1 MARALSDGQWAL
13 AIGRSAVLIFMSNER
28 LRPPGINSCGEYDEA
43 REPIIRSYAPCRRN
57 CPRNRFVCYL
67 SCMKIALAQINTT
80 VGDIAGNRDRVLEVM
95 GKAKA
100 QGADIAVFPE
110 LSLTGYPPRDLLG
123 LHGFVESNL
132 KALQEIAAR
141 SEQMGVIIGFVDR
154 NRKNGGRDFHNGAA
168 FLHEGRIQ
176 AIVHK
181 TLLPTYDVF
190 DEDRYFER
198 ADRVHLVNFRGRTL
212 GISICED
219 AWNSEDFWSK
229 PLYTTDPIRNQVE
242 KGANLLFNISASP
255 FEMDKPKLRF
265 RMLHDHVQRYHVPLV
280 YVNLVGGNDDLL
292 FDGNSL
298 ALGKEGNVIAQGKSF
313 SEDLLIVDPD
323 SNEDLGYHEGETL
336 QTLFQA
342 LVVGTHD
349 YAYKCRFKSAVLGL
363 SGGIDS
369 SIVACI
375 AAEALGP
382 QNVLGVSMPSMYS
395 APESFE
401 DARTLAQNLGIRFET
416 IPIRPM
422 FRQFEESLAHV
433 FAGRPSDETEEN
445 LQARIRGTILMALS
459 NKFGH
464 LVLGTGNKSELG
476 AGYCTL
482 YGDMV
487 GGLAVVSDVPK
498 TMIYRLAAYIN
509 RQKEIIPRNTI
520 VRPPTAEL
528 RLNQTDQD
536 SLPEYDILDG
546 ILHLRVEEQMNVEEI
561 VARGYERPTVEKVIR
576 LIQAN
581 EYKRRQAATGLK
593 VTTRA
598 FGTGRR
604 MPIASVVRI

>member
-1 MARALSDGQWAL
+1 
-13 AIGRSAVLIFMSNER
+13 
-28 LRPPGINSCGEYDEA
+28 
-43 REPIIRSYAPCRRN
+43 
-57 CPRNRFVCYL
+57 
-67 SCMKIALAQINTT
+67 MKIALAQINTT
-80 VGDIAGNRDRVLEVM
+80 VGNITGNRDLVLGVM
-95 GKAKA
+95 EKARA
-100 QGADIAVFPE
+100 LGADITVFPE
-110 LSLTGYPPRDLLG
+110 LCLTGYPPRDLLG

-132 KALQEIAAR
+132 QTLREIAVR
-141 SEQMGVIIGFVDR
+141 SEQMGVVIGFVDR
-154 NRKNGGRDFHNGAA
+154 NRKKEGRDFHNAAA
-168 FLHEGRIQ
+168 FLSEGKIQ
-176 AIVHK
+176 SIIHK

-198 ADRVHLVNFRGRTL
+198 SDHVQLVNFRGRTL

-229 PLYTTDPIRNQVE
+229 QLYRTDPVRNQVE
-242 KGANLLFNISASP
+242 KGANLLINISASP

-265 RMLHDHVQRYHVPLV
+265 QMLQNHVRKHRVPLV

-298 ALGKEGNVIAQGKSF
+298 ALGKNGNVIAQGKSF
-313 SEDLLIVDPD
+313 SEDLLTVDPD
-323 SNEDLGYHEGETL
+323 SAEDAGYCDGETI
-336 QTLFQA
+336 QNLFQA
-342 LVVGTHD
+342 LVMGTRD

-369 SIVACI
+369 AVVACI
-375 AAEALGP
+375 AAAALGP
-382 QNVLGVSMPSMYS
+382 DNVLGVSMPSMYS
-395 APESFE
+395 AQESFD
-401 DARTLAQNLGIRFET
+401 DARMLADNLGIRFET
-416 IPIRPM
+416 VPILPM
-422 FRQFEESLAHV
+422 FRQFEESLARV
-433 FAGRPSDETEEN
+433 FAGRSSDETEEN

-464 LVLGTGNKSELG
+464 IVLGTGNKSELG

-487 GGLAVVSDVPK
+487 GGLAVISDVPK
-498 TMIYRLAAYIN
+498 TLVYRLASYIN
-509 RQKEIIPRNTI
+509 RQKEIIPKNTI
-520 VRPPTAEL
+520 ERPPTAEL
-528 RLNQTDQD
+528 RPNQTDQD
-536 SLPEYDILDG
+536 SLPEYHILDG
-546 ILHLRVEEQMNVEEI
+546 ILHLRVEEQLSVEEI
-561 VARGYERPTVEKVIR
+561 VARGYERPIVEKVIR

-604 MPIASVVRI
+604 MPIASVVSI